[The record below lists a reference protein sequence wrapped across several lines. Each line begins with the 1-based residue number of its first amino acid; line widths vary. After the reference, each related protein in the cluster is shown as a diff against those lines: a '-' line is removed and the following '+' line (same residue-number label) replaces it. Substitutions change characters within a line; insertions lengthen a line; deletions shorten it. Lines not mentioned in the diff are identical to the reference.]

1 MSLQALLTYRLI
13 STGHSLSQVCVGTR
27 EWVELRYGY
36 THMSLRATDCG
47 SLVQGKTGEAG

>member
-1 MSLQALLTYRLI
+1 MRLWALPAYCLI

-27 EWVELRYGY
+27 EWVELRYGC

-47 SLVQGKTGEAG
+47 SLV